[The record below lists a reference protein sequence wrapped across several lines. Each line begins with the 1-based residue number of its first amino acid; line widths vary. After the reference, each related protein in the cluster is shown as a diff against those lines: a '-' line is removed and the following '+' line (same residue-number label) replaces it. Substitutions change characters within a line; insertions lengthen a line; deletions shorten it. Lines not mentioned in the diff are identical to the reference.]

1 MVDDT
6 VKAIKP
12 SPEANSPILLITKGK
27 PSAAVQKLIDFINA
41 EGKKY
46 IKE

>member
-1 MVDDT
+1 MADSS

-12 SPEANSPILLITKGK
+12 SPEVTAPIRLVTKGA
-27 PSAAVQKLIDFINA
+27 PSVSVQKLIDFIKG